1 MHYPSQTVR
10 SNILNSVDAK
20 IIRKIALKEY
30 KYAANAIWSHA
41 TLREEILVKMRK
53 EIGVE
58 CQQLCSTKNP
68 SILQKCNPDDLV
80 AFSDE
85 KCEEEL
91 KLRTPILYSC
101 LHEAITNKRQ
111 QRRKN
116 IVSTAPAI
124 VTAAAIL
131 LKQRC
136 PMMSAKAYR
145 FSIGVLWHS
154 GAKKQVTMMHTKLN
168 LHQHSLDEDFRNQK
182 M

>member
-1 MHYPSQTVR
+1 MHYPSQSVT
-10 SNILNSVDAK
+10 SNIVDSVDAK

-30 KYAANAIWSHA
+30 QYAANAIWSH
-41 TLREEILVKMRK
+41 TRLRQELLVKIKK
-53 EIGVE
+53 EIGDE
-58 CQQLCSTKNP
+58 CQQLCSTKNL
-68 SILQKCNPDDLV
+68 SILQKCSPNDLV

-91 KLRTPILYSC
+91 KLRTPIFYSC
-101 LHEAITNKRQ
+101 LYEAITNKRH
-111 QRRKN
+111 QRKKSM
-116 IVSTAPAI
+116 ISTAPAI

-154 GAKKQVTMMHTKLN
+154 GAKKQVNIMCTIN
-168 LHQHSLDEDFRNQK
+168 
-182 M
+182 